1 MDIDFRTM
9 VVGIVS
15 KPWKSVKF
23 ICIINGQ
30 DFEYHLG
37 MGYVIKFDDREYIQ
51 TNYVDWAR
59 KANADGYETS
69 VDLGPKGCGLVKLP
83 VLENV
88 LNSLFMDS
96 TAHDVSF
103 TDWCNEFGYNNDSI
117 NDRKIYD
124 RCIDNYFKLK
134 KALGSKYGDVKA
146 EIEALGL

>member
-1 MDIDFRTM
+1 MDIDFKTM

-51 TNYVDWAR
+51 TNYPDWAR
-59 KANADGYETS
+59 KANADGYEIS

-88 LNSLFMDS
+88 LSSLFMDS
-96 TAHDVSF
+96 GAKDISF
-103 TDWCNEFGYNNDSI
+103 TDWCSEYGFNDDSI
-117 NDRKIYD
+117 KSRKTYD
-124 RCIDNYFKLK
+124 KCIDNYFKLK
-134 KALGSKYGDVKA
+134 KALGSKYDAVKA